1 MKKTLLGLLVIL
13 SMVLLAACGGKKD
26 ATEAKGEPKVVTY
39 NLQSNPPSM
48 DPQLNTDSTSGNVLG
63 HVMEGLTTLGPDGN
77 PIPGVAESWK
87 TEGNVW
93 TFTLR
98 KDAKWHNGDPVVAG
112 DFAAAWERALKPTT
126 ASEYAFIMY
135 SIKGAQ
141 EYNEGK
147 TTDFTTVGV
156 KAVDDTTLVVELKE
170 PVTYFDSLVAFF
182 TFLPQNQKFY
192 EEHKDAYATSS
203 EEVMGNGPYKMASWD
218 FENKIV
224 LEKSDTYW
232 NKDNTKIDTIEM
244 PIIVDYAA
252 ALKAYQNDE
261 LDWTVLPNDEI
272 TKFKDSPE
280 LAPMQE
286 ARVIYM
292 LLNHKFKLFSN
303 EKVRRAVAM
312 SIDRQTLVDKIKSGA
327 GAVAEGLV
335 PNIIPGKAG
344 FFRDEFPQ
352 SAYGLSYNPEEAKKL
367 FAEGLKELGMTL
379 ESIPEITILTKNDD
393 TSVKESQ
400 FYQEQLKV
408 NLGLNI
414 KIEPVTF
421 QIRLQRQTAKDYEL
435 MLAGW
440 GADYNDPMTFLDMWM
455 TKSGQ
460 NNTNWGSPAYDKL
473 ITDAKA
479 ENDPA
484 KRMDMLGNAEKIL
497 MDEAVIVPTFYRMK
511 MALKKPHIEGVVINP
526 FSPVVSFNF
535 ADIKK

>member
-1 MKKTLLGLLVIL
+1 MKKILLAMLAII
-13 SMVLLAACGGKKD
+13 SMVALVACGENKGSAD
-26 ATEAKGEPKVVTY
+26 AKVVKY
-39 NLQSNPPSM
+39 CLEQNPPQL
-48 DPQLNTDSTSGNVLG
+48 DPQITTDETSGIVLG
-63 HVMEGLTTLGPDGN
+63 HIFEGLTIIGKDGKAL
-77 PIPGVAESWK
+77 PGVAETW
-87 TEGNVW
+87 TNEGNTW
-93 TFTLR
+93 TFKLR
-98 KDAKWHNGDPVVAG
+98 KDAKGHNGDPVVAG

-182 TFLPQNQKFY
+182 TFLPQNQNFY

>member
-1 MKKTLLGLLVIL
+1 MKKILLAMLAII
-13 SMVLLAACGGKKD
+13 SMVALVACG
-26 ATEAKGEPKVVTY
+26 ENKGSADTKVVKY
-39 NLQSNPPSM
+39 CLEQNPPQL
-48 DPQLNTDSTSGNVLG
+48 DPQITTDETSGIVLG
-63 HVMEGLTTLGPDGN
+63 HIFEGLTIIGKDGKAL
-77 PIPGVAESWK
+77 PGVAETWAN
-87 TEGNVW
+87 EGNTW
-93 TFTLR
+93 TFKLR

-367 FAEGLKELGMTL
+367 FAEGLKELGMTP

>member
-1 MKKTLLGLLVIL
+1 
-13 SMVLLAACGGKKD
+13 
-26 ATEAKGEPKVVTY
+26 
-39 NLQSNPPSM
+39 
-48 DPQLNTDSTSGNVLG
+48 
-63 HVMEGLTTLGPDGN
+63 
-77 PIPGVAESWK
+77 
-87 TEGNVW
+87 
-93 TFTLR
+93 
-98 KDAKWHNGDPVVAG
+98 
-112 DFAAAWERALKPTT
+112 
-126 ASEYAFIMY
+126 
-135 SIKGAQ
+135 
-141 EYNEGK
+141 
-147 TTDFTTVGV
+147 
-156 KAVDDTTLVVELKE
+156 
-170 PVTYFDSLVAFF
+170 
-182 TFLPQNQKFY
+182 
-192 EEHKDAYATSS
+192 
-203 EEVMGNGPYKMASWD
+203 MGNGPYKMASWD